1 MRARQC
7 LSARTSRG
15 GLPARPSGGA
25 WLLGLAVVAAMAA
38 SLAEASRSEARA
50 EQQPVFRAET
60 DLVTVG
66 VTVRDRAGTPITDLS
81 QADFAVTEDGRAQTV
96 TYFARGDQE
105 NGAVETHVGL
115 LLDTSGSMGADIEL
129 ARKAAVRFLNTIR
142 DAVDMTLVDFDDEVR
157 IARYSQQ
164 DFPRMVER
172 IRSRKLGGQTAFYD
186 ALGVYLDGAADA
198 DGRTILVIF
207 TDGGDTRSA
216 IPFKD
221 IMDLLRA
228 APVTVYSVG
237 FLEHQPSSVRGE
249 QRLRLTQMAAETG
262 GEAIFPLSMKEIESA
277 YDRVVAGIRAQYTL
291 GYTSTNAARDGRW
304 RRVEV
309 KVAQPRRDTRVL
321 TRKGYFAPLVR
332 P

>member
-1 MRARQC
+1 MRARH
-7 LSARTSRG
+7 
-15 GLPARPSGGA
+15 A
-25 WLLGLAVVAAMAA
+25 WLGMALAAAAA
-38 SLAEASRSEARA
+38 GAPPIGA
-50 EQQPVFRAET
+50 QQPVFRAET

-66 VTVRDRAGTPITDLS
+66 VTVRDRAGSPITELA
-81 QADFAVTEDGRAQTV
+81 QADFTVIEDGRAQTV

-105 NGAVETHVGL
+105 NGAVETHLGL

-142 DAVDMTLVDFDDEVR
+142 DAVDMTLVDFDAEVR
-157 IARYSQQ
+157 IARYTQQ

-172 IRSRKLGGQTAFYD
+172 IRSRKLGGETAFYD
-186 ALGVYLDGAADA
+186 ALGVYLDGAAEA
-198 DGRTILVIF
+198 DGRTVLVIF
-207 TDGGDTRSA
+207 TDGGDTRSS

-221 IMDLLRA
+221 IMNLLRA
-228 APVTVYSVG
+228 TDVTVYAVG
-237 FLEHQPSSVRGE
+237 FLEHQGPAGRSE
-249 QRLRLTQMAAETG
+249 QRVRLTQMAEETG

-309 KVAQPRRDTRVL
+309 KVARPRESRGRDFRVV

>member
-1 MRARQC
+1 MRA
-7 LSARTSRG
+7 SR
-15 GLPARPSGGA
+15 A
-25 WLLGLAVVAAMAA
+25 WWLGTVLAAVTAATWPI
-38 SLAEASRSEARA
+38 EA
-50 EQQPVFRAET
+50 QQPVFRAET

-66 VTVRDRAGTPITDLS
+66 VTVRDRAGAPVTELN
-81 QADFAVTEDGRAQTV
+81 QADFTVLEDGRPQRV

-105 NGAVETHVGL
+105 NGAVETHIGL
-115 LLDTSGSMGADIEL
+115 LLDTSGSMGADIDL

-142 DAVDMTLVDFDDEVR
+142 DAVDMTLVDFDAEVR
-157 IARYSQQ
+157 IARYTQQ

-172 IRSRKLGGQTAFYD
+172 IRSRKLGGETAFYD
-186 ALGVYLDGAADA
+186 ALGVYLDGSAEA

-221 IMDLLRA
+221 VMNLLRA
-228 APVTVYSVG
+228 TDVTVYAVG
-237 FLEHQPSSVRGE
+237 FLEHQPSSVRTE
-249 QRLRLTQMAAETG
+249 QRLRLTQMAQETG
-262 GEAIFPLSMKEIESA
+262 GEAIFPLAMKEIEDA

-291 GYTSTNAARDGRW
+291 GYTSSNPARDGRW

-309 KVAQPRRDTRVL
+309 KVARAGDSRARDLRVQ